1 MPGGA
6 IARTPLVIDGKNEM
20 PWLKITVQD
29 PPAKTNTP
37 YGGGAAAGQSGAT
50 AATLSKNKKD
60 ENDYEPSGA
69 IERPHGMRQS
79 GQAKMKTLINTTGAT
94 TKP

>member
-1 MPGGA
+1 MTNTRLRA
-6 IARTPLVIDGKNEM
+6 ATCDWIAAAAMDADATD
-20 PWLKITVQD
+20 
-29 PPAKTNTP
+29 AKMNTP
-37 YGGGAAAGQSGAT
+37 YGGGVVAGQSGAT
-50 AATLSKNKKD
+50 AATRSKNKKD

-79 GQAKMKTLINTTGAT
+79 GQAKMKALINTTGAT